1 MCALTDEPQRAKQH
15 FKSAGV
21 EKALCKNLI
30 SMRKIER
37 ITLTFCYL
45 FTLVSVVRM
54 CVALV
59 SDLALTFSNVAQIVV
74 LFGGLAFLFYMA
86 GVLLFSRRN

>member
-1 MCALTDEPQRAKQH
+1 MK
-15 FKSAGV
+15 
-21 EKALCKNLI
+21 
-30 SMRKIER
+30 KIER
-37 ITLTFCYL
+37 ITMTFCYL

-59 SDLALTFSNVAQIVV
+59 YDLALTFSNVAQIVV

>member
-1 MCALTDEPQRAKQH
+1 MCALTDEPQRAKQN
-15 FKSAGV
+15 F
-21 EKALCKNLI
+21 NLGEVQTLFTKKY

-59 SDLALTFSNVAQIVV
+59 SNLELTFSNVAQIVL

-86 GVLLFSRRN
+86 AVLLFSRRN

>member
-1 MCALTDEPQRAKQH
+1 MK
-15 FKSAGV
+15 
-21 EKALCKNLI
+21 
-30 SMRKIER
+30 KIER

-59 SDLALTFSNVAQIVV
+59 SDLELTLSNVAQIVV

>member
-1 MCALTDEPQRAKQH
+1 
-15 FKSAGV
+15 
-21 EKALCKNLI
+21 
-30 SMRKIER
+30 MRKIER

-59 SDLALTFSNVAQIVV
+59 SDLELTFSNVAQIVV

>member
-1 MCALTDEPQRAKQH
+1 MK
-15 FKSAGV
+15 
-21 EKALCKNLI
+21 
-30 SMRKIER
+30 KIER
-37 ITLTFCYL
+37 ITMTFCYL

-59 SDLALTFSNVAQIVV
+59 SDLALTLSNVAQIVV

>member
-1 MCALTDEPQRAKQH
+1 MK
-15 FKSAGV
+15 
-21 EKALCKNLI
+21 
-30 SMRKIER
+30 KIER

-59 SDLALTFSNVAQIVV
+59 YDLALTLSNVAQIVV
-74 LFGGLAFLFYMA
+74 LFGGLAFLFYIA

>member
-1 MCALTDEPQRAKQH
+1 MK
-15 FKSAGV
+15 
-21 EKALCKNLI
+21 
-30 SMRKIER
+30 KIER

-86 GVLLFSRRN
+86 GVLLFSKRP

>member
-1 MCALTDEPQRAKQH
+1 MK
-15 FKSAGV
+15 
-21 EKALCKNLI
+21 
-30 SMRKIER
+30 KIER
-37 ITLTFCYL
+37 ITMTFCYL

-59 SDLALTFSNVAQIVV
+59 SDLALTLSNVAQIVV
-74 LFGGLAFLFYMA
+74 LFGGLAFLFYMV

>member
-1 MCALTDEPQRAKQH
+1 M
-15 FKSAGV
+15 
-21 EKALCKNLI
+21 
-30 SMRKIER
+30 
-37 ITLTFCYL
+37 TFCYL

-59 SDLALTFSNVAQIVV
+59 SDLALTLSNVAQIVV
-74 LFGGLAFLFYMA
+74 LFGGLAFLFYMV